1 MKKVDFNEDWSFR
14 KVGAERAAAVTLPH
28 DAMLHEKRA
37 PGNPS
42 GAAGAYFEGGAY
54 EYEKRFEVPLEWRE
68 KHIVFQFE
76 GIYQTAVV
84 YLNGQEAGRVYN
96 GYNVT
101 EITADPY
108 LTYGEM
114 NCIRVEVDNQ
124 NQPNSRWY
132 SGAGIY
138 RPVWLYVQER
148 SGIELYGVRI
158 KTVSYEPAKIEV
170 SVTGKSGTPVITIM
184 DGEKTVAKKRGQCV
198 VIDVPDAVLWS
209 DENPH
214 LYQCKVELYENDK
227 VLDTY
232 AESFGIRMLE
242 WSPRGLFVNGKE
254 TLLRGGCLHHDNGL
268 LGACSYKEAEWRKIR
283 IMKECGFNAV
293 RSSHNICPPALLEA
307 CDEIGMYVIDETWD
321 MWYRHKSKYDYAE
334 FFREHYKDDIQTMV
348 NKDYNHPS
356 VIFYSIGN
364 EVSEPASEEGLT
376 IEKEMADYIHTL
388 DDTRAVT
395 AGFNLMI
402 LANAAKGQEMYDG
415 EGGLN
420 ADSASEGMDMSKMD
434 STMFNQMTQQIGI
447 GMNHSADSDEADRAV
462 TPALELLDIAG
473 YNYASGRY
481 PLEGEKHPE
490 RIIYGSETFPH
501 DIYSNWSMVKKYPY
515 LIGDFMWTAWDY
527 LGEAGV
533 GTWSAHPDAMG
544 FNNPYPWLLGGA
556 GVINILGDPDGEAFY
571 AKTVWGLSKKPVIA
585 VRPVTMP
592 DEKTIK
598 SAWRGTNAFPSWSW
612 KDCDGA
618 RAFVEVYASADSA
631 ELRINGV
638 IKEKKK
644 IEAYKAVF
652 ETVYEPGSVEVIV
665 YDVDGNEAGRTRL
678 DSAGGEITVRIEPE
692 TEIVSGGLTYINID
706 MCGENGIVEC
716 NADEPLEVTV
726 EGGTL
731 LAFGSANPRNEESYL
746 AGRHTTYYG
755 RAQAIV
761 RTGDAEELKITVE
774 SRQGVIEKKF
784 AIVAE

>member
-1 MKKVDFNEDWSFR
+1 MR
-14 KVGAERAAAVTLPH
+14 
-28 DAMLHEKRA
+28 
-37 PGNPS
+37 
-42 GAAGAYFEGGAY
+42 
-54 EYEKRFEVPLEWRE
+54 
-68 KHIVFQFE
+68 
-76 GIYQTAVV
+76 
-84 YLNGQEAGRVYN
+84 
-96 GYNVT
+96 
-101 EITADPY
+101 
-108 LTYGEM
+108 
-114 NCIRVEVDNQ
+114 
-124 NQPNSRWY
+124 
-132 SGAGIY
+132 
-138 RPVWLYVQER
+138 
-148 SGIELYGVRI
+148 
-158 KTVSYEPAKIEV
+158 
-170 SVTGKSGTPVITIM
+170 
-184 DGEKTVAKKRGQCV
+184 
-198 VIDVPDAVLWS
+198 
-209 DENPH
+209 
-214 LYQCKVELYENDK
+214 VELYENDK

-334 FFREHYKDDIQTMV
+334 FFREHYKDDIQAMV

-447 GMNHSADSDEADRAV
+447 GMNHFADSDEADRAV

-612 KDCDGA
+612 KNCDGA

-652 ETVYEPGSVEVIV
+652 ETVYEPGSVEVVV

-678 DSAGGEITVRIEPE
+678 DSAGGEITVRIKPE

-784 AIVAE
+784 AIAAE